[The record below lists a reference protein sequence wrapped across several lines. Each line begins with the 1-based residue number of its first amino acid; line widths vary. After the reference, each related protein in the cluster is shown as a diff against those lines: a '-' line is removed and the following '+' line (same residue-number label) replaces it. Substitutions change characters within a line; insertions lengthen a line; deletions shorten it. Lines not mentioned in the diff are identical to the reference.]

1 MSKWKSPTDKETS
14 LITSRGV
21 DPKLAVVVNRVD
33 EDSFVALVLKTG
45 QELYIKHPPK
55 K

>member
-1 MSKWKSPTDKETS
+1 MSKWKTPTEMEQKM
-14 LITSRGV
+14 ITARGV
-21 DPKLAVVVNRVD
+21 DPNLAVVVNRVD

>member
-1 MSKWKSPTDKETS
+1 MSKWKIPTDQETS
-14 LITSRGV
+14 LINTRGV
-21 DPKLAVVVNRVD
+21 DPNLAVVVNRVD

>member
-1 MSKWKSPTDKETS
+1 MPKWKVPTDKEMKM
-14 LITSRGV
+14 IIARGV
-21 DPKLAVVVNRVD
+21 DPNLAVVVNRVD
-33 EDSFVALVLKTG
+33 EDTFVALVLKTG